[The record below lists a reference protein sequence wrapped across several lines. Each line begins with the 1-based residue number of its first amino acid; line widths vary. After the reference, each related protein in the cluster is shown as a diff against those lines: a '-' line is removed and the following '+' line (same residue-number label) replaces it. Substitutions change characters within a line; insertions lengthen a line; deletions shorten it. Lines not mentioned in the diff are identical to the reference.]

1 MTEPI
6 PRAPLRGVHLR
17 FIPTSVKSEA
27 MLRTLLFL
35 VFALLLVVAP
45 ALANPPSPDD
55 EIVVVGER
63 PGPRLW
69 RIETSAGGEVYVLGT
84 LQPLPKSFTWKTAQI
99 DAVIARAD
107 RALIGSNSV
116 SIGIGALI
124 ANRKA
129 IRTPGGVDVSDQL
142 DPATRARF
150 HATRA
155 ALGYGDG
162 DLEGWRPYIAGLFLM
177 DKAMANAGL
186 SRSLDPQDVTL
197 KKVRKRRIPV
207 ETVTK
212 IEAKPLLQALND
224 MPVGADAPCLAAE
237 LDSVQTVGVMQRRA
251 LAWSKGDIET
261 LRALGDRDD
270 GEACLGGLQAGG
282 VPAHRLRETL
292 IADWTSALTA
302 AARRPGV
309 TLAIAPMGSLLAAD
323 GVLARLRAQGVAI
336 EGP

>member
-1 MTEPI
+1 
-6 PRAPLRGVHLR
+6 
-17 FIPTSVKSEA
+17 
-27 MLRTLLFL
+27 MLRTLIF
-35 VFALLLVVAP
+35 LLVALVLAVAP
-45 ALANPPSPDD
+45 AIADPPKPDD

-69 RIETSAGGEVYVLGT
+69 RIDTPAGGEVYVLGV
-84 LQPLPKSFTWKTAQI
+84 LQPLPKSFTWKTTQI

-107 RALIGSNSV
+107 RTLIGSNSV

-124 ANRKA
+124 SNRKA
-129 IRTPGGVDVSDQL
+129 FRNPGGARVSDQL

-150 HATRA
+150 HATRQ
-155 ALGYGDG
+155 ALGYDDD
-162 DLEGWRPYIAGLFLM
+162 DLEGWRPYVAGAFLV
-177 DKAMANAGL
+177 DKAQTRAGL

-197 KKVRKRRIPV
+197 KKVRKRRVPV

-212 IEAKPLLQALND
+212 IEAKPLLRALNE
-224 MPVGADAPCLAAE
+224 MPLGADASCLSSQLEAVE
-237 LDSVQTVGVMQRRA
+237 TVAVMQRRA
-251 LAWSKGDIET
+251 VAWSKGDIET

-270 GEACLGGLQAGG
+270 GDSCLASLQSGG

-292 IADWTSALTA
+292 ITDWTTALGS

-309 TLAIAPMGSLLAAD
+309 TLAIAPIDALLAPD

-336 EGP
+336 DGP

>member
-1 MTEPI
+1 MT
-6 PRAPLRGVHLR
+6 RGSFAVHPD
-17 FIPTSVKSEA
+17 FAEVEA
-27 MLRTLLFL
+27 MVRTLIVLL
-35 VFALLLVVAP
+35 FALLLVVAP
-45 ALANPPSPDD
+45 ALANPPVAADTASA

-69 RIETSAGGEVYVLGT
+69 RIETSAGGEIYVLGV
-84 LQPLPKSFTWKTAQI
+84 LQPLPKSFTWKTTQI

-124 ANRKA
+124 SNRKA
-129 IRTPGGVDVSDQL
+129 IRNPGGARVSDQL

-150 HATRA
+150 HAARA
-155 ALGYGDG
+155 AYGFDDG
-162 DLEGWRPYIAGLFLM
+162 DLEGWRPYVAGLLLT
-177 DKAMANAGL
+177 DKAMTKAGL

-212 IEAKPLLQALND
+212 IEVKPVLRALND
-224 MPVGADAPCLAAE
+224 MPLGADAPCLAAE
-237 LDSVQTVGVMQRRA
+237 LEAVETVAVMQRRA
-251 LAWSKGDIET
+251 VAWSRGDIET

-270 GEACLGGLQAGG
+270 GETCLAGLQAGG
-282 VPAHRLRETL
+282 VPVHRLRETA
-292 IADWTSALTA
+292 ISDWTGTLAQ

-309 TLAIAPMGSLLAAD
+309 TLAIAPMGMLLAPD
-323 GVLARLRAQGVAI
+323 GVLARLRAQGVVI
-336 EGP
+336 DGP

>member
-1 MTEPI
+1 MT
-6 PRAPLRGVHLR
+6 RGSFAVHAD
-17 FIPTSVKSEA
+17 FDEVGS
-27 MLRTLLFL
+27 MLRTLIVL

-45 ALANPPSPDD
+45 AVASPSGAEDPASA

-69 RIETSAGGEVYVLGT
+69 RFESSAGGEVYVLGV

-99 DAVIARAD
+99 DAVVARAD

-124 ANRKA
+124 TNRKA
-129 IRTPGGVDVSDQL
+129 IRTPGGVAVSDQL

-155 ALGYGDG
+155 ALGYGEK
-162 DLEGWRPYIAGLFLM
+162 DLEGWRPYVAGLFLM
-177 DKAMANAGL
+177 DKAMTKAGL

-197 KKVRKRRIPV
+197 KKIRRQRIPI
-207 ETVTK
+207 ETVTR

-237 LDSVQTVGVMQRRA
+237 LDGVETVGVMQRRA
-251 LAWSKGDIET
+251 LAWSKGDIEM

-282 VPAHRLRETL
+282 VPAHRLRETV
-292 IADWTSALTA
+292 ITDWTAALTA

-309 TLAIAPMGSLLAAD
+309 TLAIAPMGPLLAAD
-323 GVLARLRAQGVAI
+323 GVLVRLRAQGVVI